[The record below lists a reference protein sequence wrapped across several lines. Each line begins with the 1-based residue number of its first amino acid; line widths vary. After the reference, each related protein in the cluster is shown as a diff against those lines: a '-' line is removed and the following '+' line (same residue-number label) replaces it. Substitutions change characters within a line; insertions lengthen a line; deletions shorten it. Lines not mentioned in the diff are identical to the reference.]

1 MGVSF
6 THCPNCKTELAIES
20 VVDFAVNDVSGLDSD
35 ALDGLSEFRKRSE
48 KLRNLVSI
56 RRSRNKENREEGR
69 LQELSV
75 E

>member
-35 ALDGLSEFRKRSE
+35 ALDGPEFRKRSE
-48 KLRNLVSI
+48 KLGI
-56 RRSRNKENREEGR
+56 
-69 LQELSV
+69 
-75 E
+75 